1 MLTFL
6 MQSMNARAT
15 MLIGLESILIVGSL
29 ILGAVVVLGGQEAW
43 SIVGTPGGFLRAAL
57 VAVVCQA
64 CLYYTDLYDLR
75 IIANRRE
82 LFARTFHS
90 LAAASIIL
98 AAVYA
103 LLPDLGVGPGVV
115 IAAALVVM
123 ATIPGWRVIFESAV
137 HHVSPRERLLIVGAG
152 SAAVELASELTERR
166 YALGLEIVGFVT
178 PRGGRTP
185 AGAFDVLGDIA
196 DIPAIVRQRRV
207 DRVVVSLA
215 DARGALPMDQ
225 LLDMKMRGVT
235 FDYLASVYEQYTGK
249 IAIENLRPSW
259 LIFSAGFRATPW
271 MLGFKRV
278 LDVVIAIVGLVVAAP
293 VMLLVAL
300 TVKLTSPGP
309 ALYHQQRVGERGR
322 VFTLH
327 KFRSMRVDAEA
338 GSGAVWSH
346 EGDTRTTSVGRFIR
360 ASRLDE
366 LPQLWN
372 ILRGDMSLVG
382 PRPERPEFIQQLTE
396 LIPYYGQ
403 RHVVKPGLTGWAQ
416 VRYSYGSSV
425 EDAMQK
431 LQFDLFYIKNMSL
444 ALDLLIVLS
453 TIKTV
458 VSRRGI

>member
-15 MLIGLESILIVGSL
+15 MLIGLETIFIVGSL
-29 ILGAVVVLGGQEAW
+29 ILATMVLTGGQEAW

-82 LFARTFHS
+82 LVARTFHS

-103 LLPDLGVGPGVV
+103 LLPDLGVSPGVV
-115 IAAALVVM
+115 FAATFVVM

-137 HHVSPRERLLIVGAG
+137 RRISPRERLVIVGAS
-152 SAAVELASELTERR
+152 SAAVGLASELTERR
-166 YALGLEIVGFVT
+166 YSLGLEIVGFVT
-178 PRGGRTP
+178 AGGGRMSTGP
-185 AGAFDVLGDIA
+185 FNVLGDIA
-196 DIPAIVRQRRV
+196 DIPAIIRQYRV

-215 DARGALPMDQ
+215 DARGSLPMDQ

-235 FDYLASVYEQYTGK
+235 FDYLASVYERYTGK

-259 LIFSAGFRATPW
+259 LIFSAGFRATPR
-271 MLGFKRV
+271 LLSLKRL
-278 LDVVIAIVGLVVAAP
+278 LDIAIALIGLVITAP
-293 VMLLVAL
+293 LMLLVAL
-300 TVKLTSPGP
+300 AVKLTSPGP
-309 ALYHQQRVGERGR
+309 ALYHQKRVGERGR
-322 VFTLH
+322 VFTVH

-338 GSGAVWSH
+338 SSGAVWSR

-360 ASRLDE
+360 AARLDE

-382 PRPERPEFIQQLTE
+382 PRPERPEFIEQLTE

-416 VRYSYGSSV
+416 VRYTYGSSV
-425 EDAMQK
+425 EDAMEK
-431 LQFDLFYIKNMSL
+431 LQYDLFYIKNMSL

>member
-6 MQSMNARAT
+6 LQSINARAT

-29 ILGAVVVLGGQEAW
+29 VGTSIVVGGTEAW
-43 SIVGTPGGFLRAAL
+43 SVVGTAGGFLRVAL
-57 VAVVCQA
+57 VALVCQI

-98 AAVYA
+98 AVVYA

-115 IAAALVVM
+115 IAATLVVM

-137 HHVSPRERLLIVGAG
+137 HRVSPRERLVIVGTN
-152 SAAVELASELTERR
+152 SAAVGLASELTERR
-166 YALGLEIVGFVT
+166 YSLGLEIVGFVT
-178 PRGGRTP
+178 
-185 AGAFDVLGDIA
+185 AGAAHTPTGPFRVLGDIA
-196 DIPAIVRQRRV
+196 DIPAIIREHRV

-215 DARGALPMDQ
+215 DARGNLPMAQ

-235 FDYLASVYEQYTGK
+235 FDYLTAVYERYTGK

-259 LIFSAGFRATPW
+259 LIFSAGFRATRR
-271 MLGFKRV
+271 LLAFKR
-278 LDVVIAIVGLVVAAP
+278 LGDIVVALVGLVVTAP
-293 VMLLVAL
+293 LMLLVAL
-300 TVKLTSPGP
+300 AVRLSSPGP

-322 VFTLH
+322 VFTVH
-327 KFRSMRVDAEA
+327 KFRSMRTDAEA
-338 GSGAVWSH
+338 SSGAVWSR
-346 EGDTRTTSVGRFIR
+346 EGDTRTTTVGRFLR
-360 ASRLDE
+360 AARLDE

-396 LIPYYGQ
+396 QIPYYGQ
-403 RHVVKPGLTGWAQ
+403 RHIVKPGLTGWAQ
-416 VRYSYGSSV
+416 VRYTYGSSV
-425 EDAMQK
+425 EDSMEK
-431 LQFDLFYIKNMSL
+431 LQYDLFYIKNMSL
-444 ALDLLIVLS
+444 AMDLLIVLS
-453 TIKTV
+453 TVKTV

>member
-6 MQSMNARAT
+6 MQSINARAT

-29 ILGAVVVLGGQEAW
+29 ILGTMLVAGGQEAW
-43 SIVGTPGGFLRAAL
+43 SIVGTPAGFLRLAL

-115 IAAALVVM
+115 IAATFVAM
-123 ATIPGWRVIFESAV
+123 ATVPGWRVVFESAV
-137 HHVSPRERLLIVGAG
+137 RHVSPRERLVIVGAS
-152 SAAVELASELTERR
+152 SAAVGLASELTERR

-178 PRGGRTP
+178 A
-185 AGAFDVLGDIA
+185 AGARPSTGPFRVLGDIA
-196 DIPAIVRQRRV
+196 DIPAIVRQYRV

-215 DARGALPMDQ
+215 DARGSLPMDQ

-235 FDYLASVYEQYTGK
+235 FDYLASIYERYTGK
-249 IAIENLRPSW
+249 IAVENLRPSW
-259 LIFSAGFRATPW
+259 LIFSAGFRATPRL
-271 MLGFKRV
+271 LGFKRLV
-278 LDVVIAIVGLVVAAP
+278 DIVISLIGLVVTAP
-293 VMLLVAL
+293 LMLLVAL
-300 TVKLTSPGP
+300 AVKLTSPGP

-322 VFTLH
+322 VFTVH
-327 KFRSMRVDAEA
+327 KFRSMRVNAEA
-338 GSGAVWSH
+338 DSGAVWSRQ
-346 EGDTRTTSVGRFIR
+346 GDTRTTTVGRFLR
-360 ASRLDE
+360 AARLDE

-382 PRPERPEFIQQLTE
+382 PRPERPEFIQQLSE

-416 VRYSYGSSV
+416 VRYAYGSSV
-425 EDAMQK
+425 EDSMEK
-431 LQFDLFYIKNMSL
+431 LQYDLFYIKNMSL
-444 ALDLLIVLS
+444 ALDLLIVFS

-458 VSRRGI
+458 MSRRGI

>member
-29 ILGAVVVLGGQEAW
+29 ILGTVLVVGGQEAW

-115 IAAALVVM
+115 IAATFVVM
-123 ATIPGWRVIFESAV
+123 ATVPGWRVIFESAV
-137 HHVSPRERLLIVGAG
+137 RHVSPRERLVIVGAS
-152 SAAVELASELTERR
+152 SAAVVLASELTERR

-178 PRGGRTP
+178 AGVGRP
-185 AGAFDVLGDIA
+185 SAGAFKVLGDIA
-196 DIPAIVRQRRV
+196 DIPAIVQQHKV

-215 DARGALPMDQ
+215 DARGSLPMDQ

-249 IAIENLRPSW
+249 IAVENLRPSW
-259 LIFSAGFRATPW
+259 LIFSAGFRTTPRLVGLKR
-271 MLGFKRV
+271 ML
-278 LDVVIAIVGLVVAAP
+278 DIVIALVGLVVTAP

-300 TVKLTSPGP
+300 AVKLTSPGP

-322 VFTLH
+322 VFTVH
-327 KFRSMRVDAEA
+327 KFRSMKVDAEA
-338 GSGAVWSH
+338 TSGAVWSR
-346 EGDTRTTSVGRFIR
+346 EGDTRTTSVGRFLR
-360 ASRLDE
+360 AARLDE

-372 ILRGDMSLVG
+372 ILLGDMSLVG
-382 PRPERPEFIQQLTE
+382 PRPERPEFVQQLTE

-416 VRYSYGSSV
+416 VRYAYGSSV
-425 EDAMQK
+425 EDAMEK
-431 LQFDLFYIKNMSL
+431 LQYDLFYIKNMSL

-458 VSRRGI
+458 MSRRGI